1 VIRDRDSLVDTD
13 ELRAFDIVATKKSF
27 SLAAV
32 EIGCSQSTVSQ
43 RIARLEKRINRRLV
57 ERTTRQVQL
66 THDGEAMLIYA
77 RSILALSEEAR
88 IRLSR
93 PELKGFLKVGIED
106 EFATTQLPQVLGI
119 FRAQFPDFGLKFIT
133 GRNEHLRDV
142 LRSREVDII
151 LGKSHADDAS
161 AALWQEQLIWI
172 GHPSLQLGAADPV
185 PLISYINPSITRS
198 IAEAALLAGRRQ
210 WIEVAECSN
219 LLGKLAAARSGLG
232 VMAIGRSFRKPYLRE
247 VPAEAGM
254 PPLGKLSYVIESNSA
269 HPDSATGAF
278 HAILSELAVRTASQP
293 ASD

>member
-43 RIARLEKRINRRLV
+43 RIARLEKRINRRLI

-66 THDGEAMLIYA
+66 THDGE
-77 RSILALSEEAR
+77 EAR

-93 PELKGFLKVGIED
+93 PELRGFLKVGIED

-151 LGKSHADDAS
+151 LGKSHADSAS
-161 AALWQEQLIWI
+161 TALWQEQLIWI
-172 GHPSLQLGAADPV
+172 GHPALQLGAADPV

-232 VMAIGRSFRKPYLRE
+232 VMAIGRSFRKPYLGE
-247 VPAEAGM
+247 VPAEAGL

-278 HAILSELAVRTASQP
+278 HAILSELAVRTAGQP
-293 ASD
+293 APD